1 MFISSSDLALSLPYA
16 FAASPAA
23 PTSGLAFGST
33 SLTSSSSCSS
43 GTTTQSASPTLYD
56 LPTPPSAPIS
66 TPSPLASSSLAL
78 PFTSAPS
85 PMHPL
90 DAFETSLSSLPD
102 WSATIDPSL
111 LFGLEASSSKA
122 RPRAAQPPP
131 TFTAS
136 SAPGR
141 TFFPP
146 GSPIHGERE
155 QDRNVPLFGESTTHE
170 QRMEQV
176 AALSSLIINGSA
188 AARSSSSGPV
198 KRTRS
203 TKAKDG
209 RSRSL
214 SQGRPSSAST
224 SKPAAV
230 AAAAPRGG
238 RRLSDDAHMVVESSS
253 SSTTPPRPT
262 ARSTSPGHS
271 PTRSW
276 LDALREAEAKAKLKR
291 LQHAAAMGSA
301 ASGTTSGA
309 PRGRLA
315 LMHGQLLAQSME
327 AEAQGVPAASLPPA
341 TGGGLT
347 VFPWGRA

>member
-1 MFISSSDLALSLPYA
+1 MFISSNDLALSLPYA
-16 FAASPAA
+16 LNAASPA
-23 PTSGLAFGST
+23 PSGLAFAST
-33 SLTSSSSCSS
+33 SSTSSSSCSS

-66 TPSPLASSSLAL
+66 TPSPLASASLAL

-122 RPRAAQPPP
+122 RPRAAQPPV
-131 TFTAS
+131 AS
-136 SAPGR
+136 HSSSTSAPGR

-155 QDRNVPLFGESTTHE
+155 QDRTVPLFGESTTHE

-203 TKAKDG
+203 TKVKDG

-214 SQGRPSSAST
+214 SQGRPPSAART
-224 SKPAAV
+224 GRAAAV
-230 AAAAPRGG
+230 PRGG
-238 RRLSDDAHMVVESSS
+238 RRASDDAHMAVEPSST
-253 SSTTPPRPT
+253 TTPPRPSE
-262 ARSTSPGHS
+262 RSTSPSHS

-291 LQHAAAMGSA
+291 LQHTAAFGSA
-301 ASGTTSGA
+301 ASSTSGA

-327 AEAQGVPAASLPPA
+327 AEAQGVPASALPPA

>member
-1 MFISSSDLALSLPYA
+1 M
-16 FAASPAA
+16 
-23 PTSGLAFGST
+23 
-33 SLTSSSSCSS
+33 
-43 GTTTQSASPTLYD
+43 
-56 LPTPPSAPIS
+56 
-66 TPSPLASSSLAL
+66 
-78 PFTSAPS
+78 
-85 PMHPL
+85 
-90 DAFETSLSSLPD
+90 
-102 WSATIDPSL
+102 
-111 LFGLEASSSKA
+111 
-122 RPRAAQPPP
+122 
-131 TFTAS
+131 
-136 SAPGR
+136 
-141 TFFPP
+141 
-146 GSPIHGERE
+146 
-155 QDRNVPLFGESTTHE
+155 PLFGESTTHE
-170 QRMEQV
+170 QRREQV

-238 RRLSDDAHMVVESSS
+238 RRLSDDAHMVVESST
-253 SSTTPPRPT
+253 STTPPRPS

-276 LDALREAEAKAKLKR
+276 LDALREAEARAKLKR
-291 LQHAAAMGSA
+291 LQHAAAAGSA
-301 ASGTTSGA
+301 TSGSTRGV

-327 AEAQGVPAASLPPA
+327 AETLGVPAAALPPA

>member
-16 FAASPAA
+16 LAGSPAA
-23 PTSGLAFGST
+23 TSGLAFGST
-33 SLTSSSSCSS
+33 SSTSSSSCSS

-111 LFGLEASSSKA
+111 LFGLEASSTKA
-122 RPRAAQPPP
+122 RPRAAQPPV
-131 TFTAS
+131 AS
-136 SAPGR
+136 SSSSSMSAPGR

-146 GSPIHGERE
+146 GSPIHAERE

-188 AARSSSSGPV
+188 AARSSSYGPV

-203 TKAKDG
+203 TKVKDG

-214 SQGRPSSAST
+214 SQGRPSSSTT
-224 SKPAAV
+224 SKA
-230 AAAAPRGG
+230 AAAAPRGAG
-238 RRLSDDAHMVVESSS
+238 RRASDDAHMVVEPSQ
-253 SSTTPPRPT
+253 STTPSQPSM
-262 ARSTSPGHS
+262 RSTSPGHS

-291 LQHAAAMGSA
+291 LQHAVAAGSA
-301 ASGTTSGA
+301 TGTTSGA

-327 AEAQGVPAASLPPA
+327 AEAQGVPASALPPP